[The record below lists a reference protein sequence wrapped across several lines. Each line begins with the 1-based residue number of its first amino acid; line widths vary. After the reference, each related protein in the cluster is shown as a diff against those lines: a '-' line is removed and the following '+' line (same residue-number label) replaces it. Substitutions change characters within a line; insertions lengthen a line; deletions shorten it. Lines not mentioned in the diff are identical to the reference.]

1 MTLEK
6 IKQETKHDA
15 EMQAVIKAVETD
27 QWSVPEVQNYKKL
40 KEELSVFNGL
50 KCWEETELSYH
61 LTSKVKQ

>member
-27 QWSVPEVQNYKKL
+27 EWSVPEVQNYKKL
-40 KEELSVFNGL
+40 KEELSVL
-50 KCWEETELSYH
+50 CWEETEVSYH